1 MTIWKTGALALIA
14 LAACLAFVPSAE
26 ARWAPGGSYSATCRH
41 IQYDGDMLTA
51 SCQRRDGS
59 WRNTYLPDADNC
71 EGSIGNNNGQL
82 ECGYSGWADRYRP
95 RDDEGPSGSY
105 ER

>member
-51 SCQRRDGS
+51 SCRRRS
-59 WRNTYLPDADNC
+59 
-71 EGSIGNNNGQL
+71 Q
-82 ECGYSGWADRYRP
+82 
-95 RDDEGPSGSY
+95 
-105 ER
+105 ERTSPC